1 MLIANLL
8 VTVLVV
14 EEETAVVA
22 IIVAASTVG
31 RVKVLFPAVAF
42 ACICVY
48 PDVEPFNLTGMA
60 YFLTQILFEMLIR

>member
-1 MLIANLL
+1 
-8 VTVLVV
+8 
-14 EEETAVVA
+14 
-22 IIVAASTVG
+22 
-31 RVKVLFPAVAF
+31 LFPAVAF